1 MSWMSWIVLG
11 ALLAVVVAV
20 LRGLVQLVSWF
31 VEEFIPEP
39 RDAGHPKANQ
49 RPPKPESNGVAR
61 THEAKHKHAHTD
73 RPTVHLPVTTVSRVR
88 GPSRLGRL
96 LKKLKIAAAN
106 KSFDYWVATALS
118 EDDPEMKIKCLSKAL
133 KLNPG
138 YLPAWGMKGNA
149 LLGLG
154 RYGEAIQCFDKSL
167 ELHPSALMW
176 HRKGDCCHHLGKP
189 EEALQ
194 CFHKALEKCSDQD
207 RQLHDDVACMIR
219 LVEHELR
226 GAKAS

>member
-1 MSWMSWIVLG
+1 MSWIGWLVLG

-20 LRGLVQLVSWF
+20 LRGLVQLLSWF

-39 RDAGHPKANQ
+39 RDAGHLKAKG
-49 RPPKPESNGVAR
+49 RPPKAEPNGVAR
-61 THEAKHKHAHTD
+61 THEAKHEHAHAD
-73 RPTVHLPVTTVSRVR
+73 RPTVHLPVGTVGRVR
-88 GPSRLGRL
+88 RPSRFGRL
-96 LKKLKIAAAN
+96 LKRLKIAVAK

-133 KLNPG
+133 KLNPD

-154 RYGEAIQCFDKSL
+154 RYDEAIQCFDKSL
-167 ELHPSALMW
+167 ELHPSAWMW
-176 HRKGDCCHHLGKP
+176 HRKGDCCYHLGKP

-194 CFHKALEKCSDQD
+194 CFHKALETCPDQD
-207 RQLHDDVACMIR
+207 RQLHDDVARTIR
-219 LVEHELR
+219 LVEHELP

>member
-20 LRGLVQLVSWF
+20 LRGLVQLVSWL

-39 RDAGHPKANQ
+39 RDAGHPKAKE
-49 RPPKPESNGVAR
+49 RPAKAGPNGALRTPEAR
-61 THEAKHKHAHTD
+61 HEHAHTD
-73 RPTVHLPVTTVSRVR
+73 KPTVHLPVRTVNQVR
-88 GPSRLGRL
+88 RPSRLGRL
-96 LKKLKIAAAN
+96 WKRLKIAAAH

-118 EDDPEMKIKCLSKAL
+118 EDDPELKIKCLSKAL

-154 RYGEAIQCFDKSL
+154 RYDEAIQCFDKSL
-167 ELHPSALMW
+167 ELHPSALTW
-176 HRKGDCCHHLGKP
+176 HRKGDCCCHLHKP

-194 CFHKALEKCSDQD
+194 CFHKAMEACPAQD
-207 RQLHDDVACMIR
+207 RQLHDDIARMIR
-219 LVEHELR
+219 LVEHESR